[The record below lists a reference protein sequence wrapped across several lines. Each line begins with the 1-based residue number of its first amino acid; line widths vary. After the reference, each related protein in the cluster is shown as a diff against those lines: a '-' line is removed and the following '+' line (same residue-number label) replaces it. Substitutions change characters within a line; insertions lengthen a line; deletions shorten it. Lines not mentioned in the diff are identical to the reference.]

1 MDALVSVGRGAVGR
15 WEIYARDPKDLFLGP
30 IEQEDNQLLFI
41 DAAADP
47 LAGVKE
53 GPYPDLDAA
62 MAAVAAQIQGTC
74 VQWVP

>member
-1 MDALVSVGRGAVGR
+1 M
-15 WEIYARDPKDLFLGP
+15 LFLLPVFQSGEIP
-30 IEQEDNQLLFI
+30 LSSLDLGAIEQEDNQLLFI

-74 VQWVP
+74 VKWVP